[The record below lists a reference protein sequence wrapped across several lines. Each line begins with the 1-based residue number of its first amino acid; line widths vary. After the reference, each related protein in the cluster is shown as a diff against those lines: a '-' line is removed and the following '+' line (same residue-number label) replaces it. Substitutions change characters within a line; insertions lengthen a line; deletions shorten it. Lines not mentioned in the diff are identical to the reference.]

1 MRASGQRRPVVEEL
15 RPILR
20 GLLGEDFP
28 LRLRAW
34 DGSEA
39 GPPDSPATLVIRT
52 PRAMRRFLWSPDELG
67 LGRAYVSGDLDIEG
81 DLYAAL
87 SLPDLLAAEERP
99 DLSLSWPDRL
109 GAVRTALRL
118 RAVGLPPAPPPEESR
133 LRGRRHAL
141 RRDADA
147 IAHHYD
153 VGNEFYRLVLGE
165 TMTYSCGYWP
175 TPESTLDQ
183 AQEAKY
189 ALIATKLG
197 LRPGMRLLD
206 IGCGWGGMVL
216 HAAREHGVHAV
227 GVTISTAQAELA
239 RKRVAEAG
247 LSDLVEIRLQDYREV
262 SDGPYD
268 AISSIGMAE
277 HVGQEQLQVY
287 ANQVHGLLAPGGR
300 LLNHAISRRPGPVMD
315 PRRSFLVRYVF
326 PDGELHPLATTVD
339 TLEQAGLEVRDVESL
354 REHYAR
360 TCRAW
365 VQRLD
370 DRWDEAV
377 ELGGPGRARVWR
389 LYLAASAL
397 AFEQL
402 RTGLNQVLAVRPD
415 AQLRSGLP
423 PTRGEWL
430 G

>member
-1 MRASGQRRPVVEEL
+1 VHPKTTVVEEL
-15 RPILR
+15 RPIIH

-34 DGSEA
+34 DGSES
-39 GPPDSPATLVIRT
+39 GPVDSLATLVLHT
-52 PRAMRRFLWSPDELG
+52 PRALRRFLWSPDELG
-67 LGRAYVSGDLDIEG
+67 LGRAYVSGDMDIEG
-81 DLYAAL
+81 DIYAAL
-87 SLPDLLAAEERP
+87 SLPDLLSSEDRP
-99 DLSLSWPDRL
+99 DLTLDWRERA
-109 GAVRTALRL
+109 GAIRTALRL
-118 RAVGLPPAPPPEESR
+118 RAVGPNAAAPQEESR
-133 LRGRRHAL
+133 LNGRLHAL
-141 RRDADA
+141 RRDAAA

-153 VGNEFYRLVLGE
+153 VGNDFYRLVLGE
-165 TMTYSCGYWP
+165 TMTYSCAYWSEP
-175 TPESTLDQ
+175 DCTLDQ

-189 ALIATKLG
+189 ALIARKLG
-197 LRPGMRLLD
+197 LHGGMRLLD
-206 IGCGWGGMVL
+206 VGCGWGGMVL
-216 HAAREHGVHAV
+216 HAAREHRVHAV
-227 GVTISTAQAELA
+227 GVTISTAQAERA
-239 RKRVAEAG
+239 RQRVAEAG
-247 LSDLVEIRLQDYREV
+247 LSHLVEIRLQDYREV
-262 SDGPYD
+262 ADGPYD

-277 HVGQEQLQVY
+277 HVGQAQLQVY
-287 ANQVHGLLAPGGR
+287 AKQMHSLLKPGGR

-315 PRRSFLVRYVF
+315 PKRSFLVRYVF

-339 TLEQAGLEVRDVESL
+339 TLETAGLEVRDVESL

-370 DRWDEAV
+370 DHWDEAV
-377 ELGGPGRARVWR
+377 ALSTPGRARVWR

-415 AQLRSGLP
+415 EQLRSGMS
-423 PTRGEWL
+423 PTRTQWL

>member
-1 MRASGQRRPVVEEL
+1 
-15 RPILR
+15 
-20 GLLGEDFP
+20 
-28 LRLRAW
+28 
-34 DGSEA
+34 
-39 GPPDSPATLVIRT
+39 
-52 PRAMRRFLWSPDELG
+52 
-67 LGRAYVSGDLDIEG
+67 
-81 DLYAAL
+81 
-87 SLPDLLAAEERP
+87 
-99 DLSLSWPDRL
+99 
-109 GAVRTALRL
+109 
-118 RAVGLPPAPPPEESR
+118 
-133 LRGRRHAL
+133 LRGRLHAL
-141 RRDADA
+141 RRDAAA

-153 VGNEFYRLVLGE
+153 VGNDFYRLVLGE
-165 TMTYSCGYWP
+165 TMTYSCAYWA
-175 TPESTLDQ
+175 EKHYTLDQ

-189 ALIATKLG
+189 ALIARKLG
-197 LRPGMRLLD
+197 LRPGIRMLD
-206 IGCGWGGMVL
+206 VGCGWGGMVL

-227 GVTISTAQAELA
+227 GVTISSAQAELA

-247 LSDLVEIRLQDYREV
+247 LSELVEIRLQDYREV
-262 SDGPYD
+262 GDGPFD

-277 HVGQEQLQVY
+277 HVGQAQLQAY
-287 ANQVHGLLAPGGR
+287 ATHMYELLAPGGR

-315 PRRSFLVRYVF
+315 PKHSFLVRYVF

-370 DRWDEAV
+370 ERWEYAV
-377 ELGGPGRARVWR
+377 ALSTPGRARVWR

-415 AQLRSGLP
+415 ERLGSGLP
-423 PTRGEWL
+423 ATRAQWL
-430 G
+430 S

>member
-1 MRASGQRRPVVEEL
+1 VVDEL
-15 RPILR
+15 RPILH

-39 GPPDSPATLVIRT
+39 GPADSPATLVVHT
-52 PRAMRRFLWSPDELG
+52 PRALRRFLWSPDELG
-67 LGRAYVSGDLDIEG
+67 LGRAYVSGDMDIEG
-81 DLYAAL
+81 DIYAAL
-87 SLPDLLAAEERP
+87 SLPDLLNSDDRP
-99 DLSLSWPDRL
+99 DLALDWRGRAAAARVAVRL
-109 GAVRTALRL
+109 GAIGVP
-118 RAVGLPPAPPPEESR
+118 PPAPPEESR
-133 LRGRRHAL
+133 LRGRLHAL
-141 RRDADA
+141 RRDAAA

-153 VGNEFYRLVLGE
+153 VGNDFYRLVLGE
-165 TMTYSCGYWP
+165 TMTYSCAYWA
-175 TPESTLDQ
+175 EEHYTLDQ

-189 ALIATKLG
+189 ALIARKLG
-197 LRPGMRLLD
+197 LRPGMRMLD
-206 IGCGWGGMVL
+206 VGCGWGGMVL

-227 GVTISTAQAELA
+227 GVTISAAQAELA

-247 LSDLVEIRLQDYREV
+247 LSELVEIRLQDYREV
-262 SDGPYD
+262 GDGPFD

-277 HVGQEQLQVY
+277 HVGQAQLQAY
-287 ANQVHGLLAPGGR
+287 ATHMYELLAPGGR

-315 PRRSFLVRYVF
+315 PKRSFLVRYVF

-370 DRWDEAV
+370 ERWEDAV
-377 ELGGPGRARVWR
+377 ALSTPGRARVWR

-397 AFEQL
+397 AFDQL

-415 AQLRSGLP
+415 ERLGSGLP
-423 PTRGEWL
+423 ATRAQWL
-430 G
+430 S

>member
-1 MRASGQRRPVVEEL
+1 VVDEL
-15 RPILR
+15 RPILH

-39 GPPDSPATLVIRT
+39 GPADSPATLVVHT
-52 PRAMRRFLWSPDELG
+52 PRALRRFLWSPDELG
-67 LGRAYVSGDLDIEG
+67 LGRAYVSGDMDIEG
-81 DLYAAL
+81 DIYAAL
-87 SLPDLLAAEERP
+87 SLPDLLNSDDRP
-99 DLSLSWPDRL
+99 DLALDWRGRAAAARVAVRL
-109 GAVRTALRL
+109 GAIGVP
-118 RAVGLPPAPPPEESR
+118 PPAPPEESR
-133 LRGRRHAL
+133 LRGRLHAL
-141 RRDADA
+141 RRDAAA

-153 VGNEFYRLVLGE
+153 VGNDFYRLVLGE
-165 TMTYSCGYWP
+165 TMTYSCAYWA
-175 TPESTLDQ
+175 EEHYTLDQ

-189 ALIATKLG
+189 ALVARKLG
-197 LRPGMRLLD
+197 LRPGMRMLD
-206 IGCGWGGMVL
+206 VGCGWGGMVL

-227 GVTISTAQAELA
+227 GVTISAAQAELA

-247 LSDLVEIRLQDYREV
+247 LSELVEIRLQDYREV
-262 SDGPYD
+262 GDGPFD

-277 HVGQEQLQVY
+277 HVGQAQLQAY
-287 ANQVHGLLAPGGR
+287 ATHMYELLAPGGR

-315 PRRSFLVRYVF
+315 PKRSFLVRYVF

-370 DRWDEAV
+370 ERWEDAV
-377 ELGGPGRARVWR
+377 ALSTPGRARVWR

-397 AFEQL
+397 AFDQL

-415 AQLRSGLP
+415 ERLGSGLP
-423 PTRGEWL
+423 ATRAQWL
-430 G
+430 S

>member
-1 MRASGQRRPVVEEL
+1 VHPKTTVVEEL
-15 RPILR
+15 RPIIH

-34 DGSEA
+34 DGSES
-39 GPPDSPATLVIRT
+39 GPVDSLATLVLHT
-52 PRAMRRFLWSPDELG
+52 PRALRRFLWSPDELG
-67 LGRAYVSGDLDIEG
+67 LGRAYVSGDMDIEG
-81 DLYAAL
+81 DIYAAL
-87 SLPDLLAAEERP
+87 SLPDLLSSEDRP
-99 DLSLSWPDRL
+99 NLTLDWRELA
-109 GAVRTALRL
+109 GAIRTALRL
-118 RAVGLPPAPPPEESR
+118 RAVGSNPAAPQEESR
-133 LRGRRHAL
+133 LNGRLHAL
-141 RRDADA
+141 RRDAAA

-153 VGNEFYRLVLGE
+153 VGNDFYRLVLGE
-165 TMTYSCGYWP
+165 TMTYSCAYWSEP
-175 TPESTLDQ
+175 DCTLDQ

-189 ALIATKLG
+189 ALIVRKLG
-197 LRPGMRLLD
+197 LHGGMRLLD
-206 IGCGWGGMVL
+206 VGCGWGGMVL
-216 HAAREHGVHAV
+216 HAAREHRVHAV
-227 GVTISTAQAELA
+227 GVTISTAQAERA
-239 RKRVAEAG
+239 RQRVAEAG
-247 LSDLVEIRLQDYREV
+247 LSHLVEIRLQDYREV
-262 SDGPYD
+262 ADGPYD

-277 HVGQEQLQVY
+277 HVGQAQLQVY
-287 ANQVHGLLAPGGR
+287 AQQMHSLLKPGGR

-315 PRRSFLVRYVF
+315 PKRSFLVRYVF

-339 TLEQAGLEVRDVESL
+339 TLETAGLEVRDVESL

-370 DRWDEAV
+370 DHWDEAV
-377 ELGGPGRARVWR
+377 ALSTPGRARVWR

-415 AQLRSGLP
+415 EQLRSGMS
-423 PTRGEWL
+423 PTRTQWL

>member
-1 MRASGQRRPVVEEL
+1 VVDEL
-15 RPILR
+15 RPILH

-39 GPPDSPATLVIRT
+39 GPADSPATLVVHT
-52 PRAMRRFLWSPDELG
+52 PRALRRFLWSPDELG
-67 LGRAYVSGDLDIEG
+67 LGRAYVSGDMDIEG
-81 DLYAAL
+81 DIYAAL
-87 SLPDLLAAEERP
+87 SLPDLLNSDDRP
-99 DLSLSWPDRL
+99 DLALDWRGRAAAARVAVRL
-109 GAVRTALRL
+109 GAIGVP
-118 RAVGLPPAPPPEESR
+118 PPAPPEESR
-133 LRGRRHAL
+133 LRGRLHAL
-141 RRDADA
+141 RRDAAA

-153 VGNEFYRLVLGE
+153 VGNDFYRLVLGE
-165 TMTYSCGYWP
+165 TMTYSCAYWA
-175 TPESTLDQ
+175 EEHYTLDQ

-189 ALIATKLG
+189 ALVARKLG
-197 LRPGMRLLD
+197 LRPGMRMLD
-206 IGCGWGGMVL
+206 VGCGWGGMVL

-227 GVTISTAQAELA
+227 GVTISAAQAELA

-247 LSDLVEIRLQDYREV
+247 LSELVEIRLQDYREV
-262 SDGPYD
+262 GDGPFD

-277 HVGQEQLQVY
+277 HVGQAQLQAY
-287 ANQVHGLLAPGGR
+287 ATHMYELLAPGGR

-315 PRRSFLVRYVF
+315 PKRSFLVRYVF

-370 DRWDEAV
+370 ERWEDAV
-377 ELGGPGRARVWR
+377 ALSTPGRARVWR

-415 AQLRSGLP
+415 ERLGSGLP
-423 PTRGEWL
+423 ATRAQWL
-430 G
+430 S

>member
-1 MRASGQRRPVVEEL
+1 MVDEL
-15 RPILR
+15 RPILH

-39 GPPDSPATLVIRT
+39 GPADSPATLVVHT
-52 PRAMRRFLWSPDELG
+52 PRALRRFLWSPDELG
-67 LGRAYVSGDLDIEG
+67 LGRAYVSGDMDIEG
-81 DLYAAL
+81 DIYAAL
-87 SLPDLLAAEERP
+87 SLPDLLNSDDRP
-99 DLSLSWPDRL
+99 DLALDWRGRAAAARVAVRL
-109 GAVRTALRL
+109 GAIGVP
-118 RAVGLPPAPPPEESR
+118 PPAPPEESR
-133 LRGRRHAL
+133 LRGRLHAL
-141 RRDADA
+141 RRDAAA

-153 VGNEFYRLVLGE
+153 VGNDFYRLVLGE
-165 TMTYSCGYWP
+165 TMTYSCAYWA
-175 TPESTLDQ
+175 EEHYTLDQ

-189 ALIATKLG
+189 ALVARKLG
-197 LRPGMRLLD
+197 LRPGMRMLD
-206 IGCGWGGMVL
+206 VGCGWGGMVL

-227 GVTISTAQAELA
+227 GVTISAAQAELA

-247 LSDLVEIRLQDYREV
+247 LSELVEIRLQDYREV
-262 SDGPYD
+262 GDGPFD

-277 HVGQEQLQVY
+277 HVGQAQLQAY
-287 ANQVHGLLAPGGR
+287 ATHMYELLAPGGR

-315 PRRSFLVRYVF
+315 PKRSFLVRYVF

-370 DRWDEAV
+370 ERWEDAV
-377 ELGGPGRARVWR
+377 ALSTPGRARVWR

-397 AFEQL
+397 AFDQL

-415 AQLRSGLP
+415 ERLGSGLP
-423 PTRGEWL
+423 ATRAQWL
-430 G
+430 S

>member
-1 MRASGQRRPVVEEL
+1 VSVKAAVVDEL
-15 RPILR
+15 RPIMH

-39 GPPDSPATLVIRT
+39 GPVDSPATLVLRT
-52 PRAMRRFLWSPDELG
+52 PRALRRFLWSPDELG
-67 LGRAYVSGDLDIEG
+67 LGRAYVSGDIDIEG

-87 SLPDLLAAEERP
+87 SLPDLLSSEDRP
-99 DLSLSWPDRL
+99 DLTLDWHQRAA
-109 GAVRTALRL
+109 AVGTALRL
-118 RAVGLPPAPPPEESR
+118 RAIGPNPAAPPEESR
-133 LRGRRHAL
+133 LRGRLHAL

-153 VGNEFYRLVLGE
+153 VGNDFYRLVLGE
-165 TMTYSCGYWP
+165 TMTYSCAYWSEP
-175 TPESTLDQ
+175 HCTLDE

-189 ALIATKLG
+189 ALIARKLG
-197 LRPGMRLLD
+197 LHEGMRLLD
-206 IGCGWGGMVL
+206 VGCGWGGMVL

-227 GVTISTAQAELA
+227 GVTISTAQAVRA
-239 RKRVAEAG
+239 RQRVAEAE
-247 LSDLVEIRLQDYREV
+247 LSHLVEIRLQDYREV

-277 HVGQEQLQVY
+277 HVGQAQLQVY
-287 ANQVHGLLAPGGR
+287 AAQMFDLLKPGGR

-315 PRRSFLVRYVF
+315 PKRSFLVRYVF

-339 TLEQAGLEVRDVESL
+339 TLEMAGLEVRDVESL

-360 TCRAW
+360 TCRSW

-370 DRWDEAV
+370 ENWDEAV
-377 ELGGPGRARVWR
+377 ALSTPGRARVWR

-415 AQLRSGLP
+415 SELGSGLP
-423 PTRGEWL
+423 ATRAEWL

>member
-1 MRASGQRRPVVEEL
+1 MVDEL
-15 RPILR
+15 RPILH

-39 GPPDSPATLVIRT
+39 GPADSPATLVVHT
-52 PRAMRRFLWSPDELG
+52 PRALRRFLWSPDELG
-67 LGRAYVSGDLDIEG
+67 LGRAYVSGDMDIEG
-81 DLYAAL
+81 DIYAAL
-87 SLPDLLAAEERP
+87 SLPDLLNSDDRP
-99 DLSLSWPDRL
+99 DLALDWRGRAAAARVAVRL
-109 GAVRTALRL
+109 GAIGVP
-118 RAVGLPPAPPPEESR
+118 PPAPPEESR
-133 LRGRRHAL
+133 LRGRLHAL
-141 RRDADA
+141 RRDAAA

-153 VGNEFYRLVLGE
+153 VGNDFYRLVLGE
-165 TMTYSCGYWP
+165 TMTYSCAYWA
-175 TPESTLDQ
+175 EEHYTLDQ

-189 ALIATKLG
+189 ALVARKLG
-197 LRPGMRLLD
+197 LRPGMRMLD
-206 IGCGWGGMVL
+206 VGCGWGGMVL

-227 GVTISTAQAELA
+227 GVTISAAQAELA
-239 RKRVAEAG
+239 RKRVGEAG
-247 LSDLVEIRLQDYREV
+247 LSELVEIRLQDYREV
-262 SDGPYD
+262 GDGPFD

-277 HVGQEQLQVY
+277 HVGQAQLQAY
-287 ANQVHGLLAPGGR
+287 ATHMYELLAPGGR

-315 PRRSFLVRYVF
+315 PKRSFLVRYVF

-370 DRWDEAV
+370 ERWEDAV
-377 ELGGPGRARVWR
+377 ALSTPGRARVWR

-397 AFEQL
+397 AFDQL

-415 AQLRSGLP
+415 ERLGSGLP
-423 PTRGEWL
+423 ATRAQWL
-430 G
+430 S

>member
-1 MRASGQRRPVVEEL
+1 VHPKTTVVEEL
-15 RPILR
+15 RPIIR

-34 DGSEA
+34 DGSES
-39 GPPDSPATLVIRT
+39 GPVDSPATLVLHT
-52 PRAMRRFLWSPDELG
+52 PRALRRFLWSPDELG
-67 LGRAYVSGDLDIEG
+67 LGRAYVSGDMDIEG
-81 DLYAAL
+81 DIYAAL
-87 SLPDLLAAEERP
+87 SLPDLLSSEDRP
-99 DLSLSWPDRL
+99 DLTLDWRERA
-109 GAVRTALRL
+109 GAIRTALRL
-118 RAVGLPPAPPPEESR
+118 RAVGPNPAAPQEESR
-133 LRGRRHAL
+133 LNGRLHAL
-141 RRDADA
+141 RRDAAA

-153 VGNEFYRLVLGE
+153 VGNDFYRLVLGE
-165 TMTYSCGYWP
+165 TMTYSCAYWSEP
-175 TPESTLDQ
+175 DCTLDQ

-189 ALIATKLG
+189 ALIARKLG
-197 LRPGMRLLD
+197 LHGGMRLLD
-206 IGCGWGGMVL
+206 VGCGWGGMVL

-227 GVTISTAQAELA
+227 GVTISTAQAERA
-239 RKRVAEAG
+239 RQRVVEAG
-247 LSDLVEIRLQDYREV
+247 LSHLVEIRLQDYREV
-262 SDGPYD
+262 ADGAYD

-277 HVGQEQLQVY
+277 HVGQAQLQVY
-287 ANQVHGLLAPGGR
+287 ATQMYSLLKPGGR

-315 PRRSFLVRYVF
+315 PKRSFLVRYVF

-339 TLEQAGLEVRDVESL
+339 TLETAGLEVRDVESL

-365 VQRLD
+365 VLRLD
-370 DRWDEAV
+370 DHWDEAV
-377 ELGGPGRARVWR
+377 ALSTPGRARVWR

-415 AQLRSGLP
+415 EQLRSGMS
-423 PTRGEWL
+423 PTRTQWL